1 VKEPSKLPHRITKNV
16 GVIGLGII
24 GERVAGNLRKRGFQV
39 YVWNRTPRPVQNFLG
54 SPAEVAQMCDFVQ
67 IFVSDDE
74 ALLEM
79 ARQLSSALK
88 AQHIVSAHS
97 TVAPETMRAT
107 ADIVRRRG
115 ALFLDAPFT
124 GSKAAAEKGELVYY
138 IGGDDATLRQAR
150 PVLEASS
157 KEIVEIGEIGEAT
170 LMKVATNIITVATV
184 QAGAEA
190 LALIRKSGLS
200 SEKLIAAMRANA
212 SGSATL
218 STKLT
223 AMAAGNFA
231 PNFSLKHMFKD
242 MRIARRIANSLGID
256 LPLTE
261 LARDLLMDELKNG
274 RENDDYSSIAYKY
287 FPDAASYERPAALET
302 ARENTS
308 SDSQTS
314 LPADEN
320 EAASGPKSEA
330 QAQFQESEVAEKSSN
345 RFGRWFRARS

>member
-1 VKEPSKLPHRITKNV
+1 
-16 GVIGLGII
+16 
-24 GERVAGNLRKRGFQV
+24 
-39 YVWNRTPRPVQNFLG
+39 
-54 SPAEVAQMCDFVQ
+54 
-67 IFVSDDE
+67 
-74 ALLEM
+74 
-79 ARQLSSALK
+79 
-88 AQHIVSAHS
+88 
-97 TVAPETMRAT
+97 
-107 ADIVRRRG
+107 
-115 ALFLDAPFT
+115 
-124 GSKAAAEKGELVYY
+124 
-138 IGGDDATLRQAR
+138 
-150 PVLEASS
+150 
-157 KEIVEIGEIGEAT
+157 
-170 LMKVATNIITVATV
+170 V

-308 SDSQTS
+308 SDSQTT

>member
-1 VKEPSKLPHRITKNV
+1 M
-16 GVIGLGII
+16 IGLGII
-24 GERVAGNLRKRGFQV
+24 GERVAGNLRKRGFRV

-54 SPAEVAQMCDFVQ
+54 SPAEVAQLCDFVQ

-79 ARQLSSALK
+79 ARQLSPALK
-88 AQHIVSAHS
+88 AKHIVSAHS

-107 ADIVRRRG
+107 ADIIRRRG

-124 GSKAAAEKGELVYY
+124 GSKVAAEKGELVYY
-138 IGGDDATLRQAR
+138 IGGDDATLRRAR

-170 LMKVATNIITVATV
+170 LMKVATNIITMATV
-184 QAGAEA
+184 QAGSEA

-200 SEKLIAAMRANA
+200 SEKLIAAMRGNA
-212 SGSATL
+212 SNSITL

-223 AMAAGNFA
+223 AMAEGNFT

-242 MRIARRIANSLGID
+242 VRIARRIANRLGID

-274 RENDDYSSIAYKY
+274 RENDDYSSIAHRY
-287 FPDAASYERPAALET
+287 FPDAASYECPAAPEIP
-302 ARENTS
+302 RENAS
-308 SDSQTS
+308 SDSEVS

-320 EAASGPKSEA
+320 AAGDVPESKG
-330 QAQFQESEVAEKSSN
+330 QAQSQESKIAEKSSD